1 MLADSSSDVSGETVQ
16 AYVTEIARQSTRR
29 GEPRSFASIR
39 EFAQELGLQRVAAK
53 QVVVGGTN
61 GKGSTVA
68 YLQQILS
75 HQDFRVGAT
84 TSPHLHN
91 YLERISFD
99 GNPIDATTCLEAVR
113 AIAHAADG
121 IPLTYFDL
129 TTLAA
134 LQVFK
139 LTQVDVALV
148 EVGLGGRLDCANV
161 VESDVAVITNVDI
174 DHSAVLGNTIDAI
187 SREKVGIAR
196 EGRPLVFGD
205 DRDNHAVVDYAQ
217 THGIPLYQRCRA
229 FGTTDNTSLYISHE
243 QRRRKF
249 LIPSSINYGL
259 ESFCTGMQVA
269 SLLDHLP
276 SQSEL
281 SSIEF
286 SRPGGRFE
294 RIDTLGRHWILDIAH
309 NPAATTYLR
318 QHLALQ
324 GIVEC
329 VVVFACFAD
338 KEISAMLENLVAPLD
353 CNGAKV
359 VEIVITDSHGSRA
372 LRATTVHDEIP
383 QPTCPIQFVPQL
395 ENALKIASKLATRDI
410 PIVVLGSFDVV
421 SRSRKVLNMRVTESS
436 S

>member
-1 MLADSSSDVSGETVQ
+1 MLADSSTDVTGETVQ

-39 EFAQELGLQRVAAK
+39 DFAQELGLQRVAEK

-75 HQDFRVGAT
+75 HQGLRVGAT
-84 TSPHLHN
+84 TSPHLHD

-99 GNPIDATTCLEAVR
+99 GNPIDATMCLEAVR
-113 AIAHAADG
+113 TIAHAADG
-121 IPLTYFDL
+121 IQLTYFDL

-134 LQVFK
+134 LHAFK
-139 LTQVDVALV
+139 LSEVDIALV

-174 DHSAVLGNTIDAI
+174 DHSAVLGDSIDEI
-187 SREKVGIAR
+187 SREKVRIAR

-205 DRDNHAVVDYAQ
+205 DRYNRAVVDYAQ
-217 THGIPLYQRCRA
+217 SHGIPLYQRCRE
-229 FGTTDNTSLYISHE
+229 FGTMDNTSLYISHE
-243 QRRRKF
+243 QRRRQF

-259 ESFCTGMQVA
+259 ESFCTGMQVT

-276 SQSEL
+276 SQSVL

-286 SRPGGRFE
+286 SRLGGRFE
-294 RIDTLGRHWILDIAH
+294 RIDALDRKFILDIAH

-318 QHLALQ
+318 QHLARQ
-324 GIVEC
+324 GILEC

-338 KEISAMLENLVAPLD
+338 KEFGAMLENLVAPLE
-353 CNGAKV
+353 CSGAKV
-359 VEIVITDSHGSRA
+359 LEIVFTDSHGSRA

-383 QPTCPIQFVPQL
+383 QLECPAQFVPQL
-395 ENALKIASKLATRDI
+395 ESALKIASKLATRDV

-421 SRSRKVLNMRVTESS
+421 SRSRKVLNLHVTEPSS
-436 S
+436 